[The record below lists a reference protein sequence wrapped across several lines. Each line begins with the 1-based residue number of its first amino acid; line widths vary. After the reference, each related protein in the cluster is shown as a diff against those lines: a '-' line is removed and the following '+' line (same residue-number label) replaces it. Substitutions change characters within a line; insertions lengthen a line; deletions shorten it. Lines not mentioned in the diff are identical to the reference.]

1 MTDKFTSNNI
11 ASLYR
16 DGATEQPSS
25 ALDQQILQNAVNAVQ
40 PKVKSKRFYQTWY
53 GRLSTAAS
61 LMLVSLLYWQNT
73 DQFTSVN
80 DLPALEPDAN
90 INSTPVIKR
99 SERAAPASL
108 LAEPMADELKLEVQT
123 ELLRSRSMKKQA
135 PANDFAVTLKQVDMF
150 LAKGQPE
157 EAKLLLIELLEKYP
171 EQKVQ
176 LAPKYKELL
185 GNNMGLK

>member
-53 GRLSTAAS
+53 GQLSTAAS

-80 DLPALEPDAN
+80 DLPAVESDAN

-99 SERAAPASL
+99 SERAAPATL

>member
-1 MTDKFTSNNI
+1 MTDKFTSNKI

-90 INSTPVIKR
+90 INSTPFIKR